1 MIHRMNACRFN
12 AVTHGILIGVISF
25 TAGAVLM
32 VGIGSVW
39 FHGAAAAADGEPS
52 VRRTCRT
59 GQDDPFPSDPAGRTP
74 VPADAPAIV
83 GPGKI

>member
-32 VGIGSVW
+32 VGIVSVW
-39 FHGAAAAADGEPS
+39 FHGMAAAAGEEPA
-52 VRRTCRT
+52 VRRTCQM
-59 GQDDPFPSDPAGRTP
+59 GHDYPFPSDPAGRTP

>member
-12 AVTHGILIGVISF
+12 AVTHGILVGVISF
-25 TAGAVLM
+25 TAGAALM

-39 FHGAAAAADGEPS
+39 FHSAAAAAGEAIA
-52 VRRTCRT
+52 VRRTCQT

-74 VPADAPAIV
+74 AIV
-83 GPGKI
+83 DPGKI